1 LVYLVYLYDSA
12 LHRKTQSDETA
23 SEPLR
28 RRLSFSL
35 FKVQTSIKTR
45 LTSKHLKE
53 KEMIP
58 TAELQKPSIKTELPG
73 PKSREIIAADTEYV
87 TPSYPRPDYKLVIDH
102 AHGVW
107 ITDPDDNVFL
117 DCNAGVAVCSTG
129 HTHPEVV
136 AAITK
141 QANEFIHL
149 CGTDFYYRHMPEL
162 GKKLNEIVPID
173 GPTKTHFANSG
184 AEAVETALK
193 LAMYHTHRQK
203 FVSFYGSFHGRTLG
217 ALSLTSSKKAQRL
230 GFMRQALD
238 VVHIPYPNKFRHF
251 ANEMP
256 TDEETISRDVINW
269 LENRVFKTTTP
280 PEEVAGI
287 VLEVVQGEGGYIPA
301 PKPFVKELRRICDQ
315 YGIML
320 IVDEV
325 QSGMGRTGKMFA
337 LDHYDGVKA
346 DIVCMAK
353 GLGSGMPI
361 GACTARADVMDWHK
375 GAHASTFGGNPV
387 CLAAALKTI
396 ELLQGGLVENSA
408 TVGAYLEAGLN
419 KLKGKYECIGD
430 VRGYGM
436 MLGVEFVT
444 DKTSL
449 KPDAE
454 LRDKVEMACYQK
466 GLIILGCGS
475 NAIRWSP
482 PLILTKEN
490 VDVALQIFDEA
501 IAESI

>member
-1 LVYLVYLYDSA
+1 
-12 LHRKTQSDETA
+12 
-23 SEPLR
+23 
-28 RRLSFSL
+28 
-35 FKVQTSIKTR
+35 
-45 LTSKHLKE
+45 
-53 KEMIP
+53 
-58 TAELQKPSIKTELPG
+58 
-73 PKSREIIAADTEYV
+73 
-87 TPSYPRPDYKLVIDH
+87 
-102 AHGVW
+102 
-107 ITDPDDNVFL
+107 
-117 DCNAGVAVCSTG
+117 
-129 HTHPEVV
+129 
-136 AAITK
+136 
-141 QANEFIHL
+141 
-149 CGTDFYYRHMPEL
+149 MPEL

-217 ALSLTSSKKAQRL
+217 ALSLTSSKKEHL
-230 GFMRQALD
+230 LVFMRQALD

-301 PKPFVKELRRICDQ
+301 PKPFVKELRRICDE